1 MCILQWNDFREQFPQ
16 NHKPKISDLEAY
28 WNRGIAELFQSLAE
42 HLLQEYDLRFGIP
55 VWSEKYGW
63 TYRIGKSGVYL
74 INGIRIAPQGF
85 FVDGI
90 QVNDADSYELL
101 LKHIKDVYTQNK
113 HRLETKIA
121 EKNLRQAE
129 RNKKRIDRE
138 QKEFAVLQSRIIP
151 EKYNV
156 FRWPSKL
163 DIGKL
168 KRLYILDAKGIQH
181 MELADEIGLALYLRC
196 KYGKEDMERMERGI
210 IRCHNCESEL
220 KGTEDFRQCAC
231 GFQYSYREYR
241 RSYRGNNMPSG
252 AAAEIFERFI
262 HDWSLADSYQQK
274 IILIDT
280 LLHEFH
286 RSLVSGAAHRPV
298 AINFIDGTKK
308 RVEAVIRDLSGVQ

>member
-28 WNRGIAELFQSLAE
+28 WNRGIMQNCFKAWQE

-121 EKNLRQAE
+121 EKISGR
-129 RNKKRIDRE
+129 
-138 QKEFAVLQSRIIP
+138 QKEI
-151 EKYNV
+151 K
-156 FRWPSKL
+156 
-163 DIGKL
+163 
-168 KRLYILDAKGIQH
+168 
-181 MELADEIGLALYLRC
+181 
-196 KYGKEDMERMERGI
+196 
-210 IRCHNCESEL
+210 
-220 KGTEDFRQCAC
+220 
-231 GFQYSYREYR
+231 
-241 RSYRGNNMPSG
+241 SG
-252 AAAEIFERFI
+252 
-262 HDWSLADSYQQK
+262 
-274 IILIDT
+274 
-280 LLHEFH
+280 
-286 RSLVSGAAHRPV
+286 
-298 AINFIDGTKK
+298 
-308 RVEAVIRDLSGVQ
+308 